1 MNIAQYNYNALTLK
15 APFSGKIANL
25 KYKIHESISSGE
37 EFCTLINDNKFEV
50 EFSILEKELQQVK
63 INQTIKICPF
73 STDKI
78 YSGKISEINPIVEEN
93 GMVKIK
99 ALIANSGK
107 LMEGMNVE
115 VIIENKISNQLV
127 VPKSAVVLR
136 QNKEVLFRI
145 INGKAFWTY
154 VKTEFEN
161 SNSYTVKANTDRGA
175 EINVGDTIIISNNLN
190 LAHESEVEFDD

>member
-1 MNIAQYNYNALTLK
+1 
-15 APFSGKIANL
+15 
-25 KYKIHESISSGE
+25 
-37 EFCTLINDNKFEV
+37 
-50 EFSILEKELQQVK
+50 LQQIK
-63 INQTIKICPF
+63 INQTVKIRTF

-78 YSGKISEINPIVEEN
+78 YTGKISEINPIVEEN

-161 SNSYTVKANTDRGA
+161 SNSYTVKANADIGA
-175 EINVGDTIIISNNLN
+175 EINVGDTIIISGNLN
-190 LAHESEVEFDD
+190 LAHESEVEVGD